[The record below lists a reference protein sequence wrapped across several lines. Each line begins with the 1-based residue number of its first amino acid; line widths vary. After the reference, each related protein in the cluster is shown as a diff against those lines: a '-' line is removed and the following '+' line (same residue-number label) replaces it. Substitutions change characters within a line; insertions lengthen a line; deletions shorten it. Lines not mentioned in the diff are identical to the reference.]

1 MDFFGIYIHLPGTD
15 CQHTQAK
22 LRWQKEY
29 TFVHFE
35 RVCVLMKNKTAPF
48 GNDKVV
54 QHQAEITVS
63 HCYAVA
69 NRSVS

>member
-1 MDFFGIYIHLPGTD
+1 MFSVYPLQYCWMNLDFFGIYIQLPGTD

-35 RVCVLMKNKTAPF
+35 RVCVDEK
-48 GNDKVV
+48 
-54 QHQAEITVS
+54 
-63 HCYAVA
+63 
-69 NRSVS
+69 